1 MKRGVILEIDS
12 QFLTLLTPD
21 GEFLRSRKVNDQYEI
36 GEEIDFFPVNE
47 YVKEK
52 KSIFRFNKLRAGIAS
67 TMAAALLFFSIFTL
81 NDGNKVYA
89 YMTIDINPSIEAGV
103 DKKLRV
109 VSLEAYN
116 SEGEEVVNNLEEWL
130 NEPIDS
136 VTEAIIQ
143 ESKDSGYY
151 KEGAEVL
158 LTTVIVEEEDKDEP
172 VAKELTESVQ
182 TIVEASK
189 EEDVIVTA
197 VKSTKEDRKNAVKQG
212 ISTGKYVKEKLM
224 VQEKNEQKQK
234 KNEDKAVEKN
244 TPGEKGINNGNGNGN
259 GEKNQ
264 NQGKDK
270 QLFDKKGDTNPP
282 AVEKSKD
289 KINVDIDGNQ
299 SNKGKGNQEDKK
311 GPPEAVQKGKNKE
324 KKQNNN
330 KNKNE

>member
-12 QFLTLLTPD
+12 RFLTLLTPD
-21 GEFLRSRKVNDQYEI
+21 GEFLRSRKVKDQYEI

-81 NDGNKVYA
+81 NDGNEVYA

-158 LTTVIVEEEDKDEP
+158 LTTVIVEEDKDEP

-197 VKSTKEDRKNAVKQG
+197 VNSTPEDRKNAIKQG
-212 ISTGKYVKEKLM
+212 ISTGKYVKEKLT
-224 VQEKNEQKQK
+224 VQEKKEQKQK
-234 KNEDKAVEKN
+234 ENEFKAVEKN
-244 TPGEKGINNGNGNGN
+244 APGEKGINNGNGNDNDN

-282 AVEKSKD
+282 AVEKNKEN
-289 KINVDIDGNQ
+289 INIDGNQ